1 MPKTPRKR
9 GGVAPLSD
17 VLSQY
22 LNQSGLA
29 TRLSRSKIFE
39 AWSQAVGSQGHRTRA
54 VRFRDSELT
63 VEVRSAALLQE
74 LRNFTGEDL
83 RRRTNAILGAER
95 VRRIDF
101 QLER

>member
-9 GGVAPLSD
+9 GGVAPLSA
-17 VLSQY
+17 VMTEY
-22 LNQSGLA
+22 LAGSGLGA
-29 TRLSRSKIFE
+29 QLQRSRVFE
-39 AWSQAVGSQGHRTRA
+39 AWTRAAGGTGRRTRA
-54 VRFRDSELT
+54 VRFRDGELT
-63 VEVRSAALLQE
+63 VEVQSAALMQE

-83 RRRTNAILGAER
+83 RRRTNANLGSER

>member
-1 MPKTPRKR
+1 M
-9 GGVAPLSD
+9 SD

-22 LNQSGLA
+22 LAQSGLGA
-29 TRLSRSKIFE
+29 RLQRGKVFD
-39 AWSQAVGSQGHRTRA
+39 AWAKAVGTQGRRTRA
-54 VRFRDSELT
+54 VRFRDGELT
-63 VEVRSAALLQE
+63 VEVQSAALLQE

-83 RRRTNAILGAER
+83 RRRTNAHLGTEK